1 MRRLLPAFVLIAAVL
16 IAEEGGSWPWP
27 RERVWFAPGPGTPD
41 MLRLFDALDEWP
53 DARQKMDIFKFYHG
67 HATKNPPSN
76 VGPNRYE
83 AFVRV
88 DAFRKLTLWGKV
100 IAIEEGAV
108 KEGTCTPDESGMRKA
123 VDDTVEALVNIRA
136 AGGRVTYIA
145 MDEPFAGGQVARC
158 GGPALE
164 PTADRLVAYFTG
176 VHRAFPDVRIGLI
189 EPYPYMPADS
199 FVTMLRLMRERNI
212 LPVFLHVD
220 VDLGALPPGR
230 HEFGRDMIRL
240 ADLSR
245 AYEMP
250 FGVIIWGGDG
260 NADSLF
266 ASDALKL
273 ADAFHHTFRS
283 WSVMPDHLIFQ
294 SWAVSS
300 TGLLITPMNLPE
312 SRPFTLTALMNDV
325 YHTYRTTVI
334 PRQ

>member
-1 MRRLLPAFVLIAAVL
+1 MRRMFTAFALFAAVL
-16 IAEEGGSWPWP
+16 VAEDGSSWPWP
-27 RERVWFAPGPGTPD
+27 SERIWLAPGPGTPD
-41 MLRLFDALDEWP
+41 MLRLFEAPDEWP
-53 DARQKMDIFKFYHG
+53 EARQAMGVFKFYHG
-67 HATKNPPSN
+67 HTTKNPPSN

-88 DAFRKLTLWGKV
+88 DAFRKLMRWGKV
-100 IAIEEGAV
+100 IAIEAGAV

-123 VDDTVEALVNIRA
+123 VDDTVEALGNVRA

-164 PTADRLVAYFTG
+164 PTADRLVTYFTG

-189 EPYPYMPADS
+189 EPYPFISADT
-199 FVTMLRLMRERNI
+199 FVTVLRLMRDRNI

-220 VDLGALPPGR
+220 VDLEALPPGR
-230 HEFGRDMIRL
+230 QEFGRDIIRL
-240 ADLSR
+240 ADLAR
-245 AYEMP
+245 EYHMP
-250 FGVIIWGGDG
+250 FGVIIWGGNG
-260 NADSLF
+260 NADSLY
-266 ASDALKL
+266 AAEALKL
-273 ADAFHHTFRS
+273 ADMVHHTFRS

-300 TGLLITPMNLPE
+300 TGLLITPTNLPE
-312 SRPFTLTALMNDV
+312 TRQYTLTSLMNDI
-325 YHTYRTTVI
+325 YRTFRDTVI